1 MPGQLRMIDCELCAP
16 VVAAP
21 ASSLRLIANRIVMSR
36 EEMLLVA
43 DHAPMTLGHLL
54 LIPRDHHTGMAS
66 FMAAR
71 PGAAAAIREL
81 TRMYC
86 HGFGACTVIEHG
98 SGGKTSRTG
107 PCIDHAHWHL
117 FPFTNELRPIVDG
130 DYGTALK
137 RLDSLTQLSRT
148 YAEQDYLLYWD
159 HDGARAALLDVPAR
173 LPQYARSVV
182 ARHTDASARPYDW
195 DWALRTDDEL
205 LSRTL
210 AVSRRLLTGG
220 DGAAQFIEKESTTGE
235 MT

>member
-1 MPGQLRMIDCELCAP
+1 MIDCELCAP

-21 ASSLRLIANRIVMSR
+21 ASSLRLIANRIVASR

-66 FMAAR
+66 FVAAR
-71 PGAAAAIREL
+71 PDAATVIGEL
-81 TRMYC
+81 TRRYR

-98 SGGKTSRTG
+98 SGGTSSRAG
-107 PCIDHAHWHL
+107 SCIDHAHWHL
-117 FPFTNELRPIVDG
+117 FPFANELRPIVDD
-130 DYGTALK
+130 DYGASLK
-137 RLDSLTQLSRT
+137 GLDSLTQFSRR
-148 YAEQDYLLYWD
+148 YAGQDYLLHWD
-159 HDGARAALLDVPAR
+159 HDGARAALLDAPAH

-205 LSRTL
+205 LGRTL
-210 AVSRRLLTGG
+210 DASRRLLTGH
-220 DGAAQFIEKESTTGE
+220 DSAAQLIEQESTTGD